1 MTNEQEKFITDSI
14 KDTMSRLRND
24 SVVTGMKS
32 ALAVVLDMCNKEE
45 TDKEKIEEIRQYCNK
60 CLKNQK
66 E

>member
-32 ALAVVLDMCNKEE
+32 ALAVVLGICNKEK

-60 CLKNQK
+60 CLKN
-66 E
+66 

>member
-14 KDTMSRLRND
+14 KDTMLKLRND

-32 ALAVVLDMCNKEE
+32 ALAVVLGICNKEK

>member
-32 ALAVVLDMCNKEE
+32 ALAVVLDMCNKKK